1 VVFLEGGTEFTA
13 IMVDVGTANNNEP
26 VLLPTEV

>member
-13 IMVDVGTANNNEP
+13 IMVDAGTANNSEP
-26 VLLPTEV
+26 VLPTKV